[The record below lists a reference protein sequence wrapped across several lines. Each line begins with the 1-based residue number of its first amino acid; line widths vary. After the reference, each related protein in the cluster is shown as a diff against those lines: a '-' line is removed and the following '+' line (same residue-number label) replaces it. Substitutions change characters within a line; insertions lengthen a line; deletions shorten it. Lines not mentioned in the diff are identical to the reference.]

1 MRLSTSRPNGS
12 VPSGKA
18 VEGACIRIGNPRSLR
33 LNWYGSRGASTGARL
48 ATTISPRM
56 TTALTA
62 PSGFCRTSRHPL
74 AHTRPTAKPG
84 AAGGANVSAVTDSR
98 IEPGI
103 AQIDEQVGDDD
114 DGSKEQHRALDQGVV
129 AEQDGVEHQA
139 ADPRLQEDEL
149 HDDGAAE
156 QHADLLPDHRDHRD
170 ERVLQRVPHDHG

>member
-18 VEGACIRIGNPRSLR
+18 VDGACIRAMI
-33 LNWYGSRGASTGARL
+33 

-74 AHTRPTAKPG
+74 AHTRPTEKPG
-84 AAGGANVSAVTDSR
+84 AAREVNVSAVTDSR

-114 DGSKEQHRALDQGVV
+114 DGSEEQHRTLDQGVV

-139 ADPRLQEDEL
+139 AD
-149 HDDGAAE
+149 
-156 QHADLLPDHRDHRD
+156 
-170 ERVLQRVPHDHG
+170 